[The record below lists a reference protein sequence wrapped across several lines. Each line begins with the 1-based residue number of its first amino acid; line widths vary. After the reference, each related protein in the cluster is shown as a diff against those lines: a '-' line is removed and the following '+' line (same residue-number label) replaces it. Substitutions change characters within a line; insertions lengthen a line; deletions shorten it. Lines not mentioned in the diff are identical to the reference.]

1 MTTRN
6 TFRDPTGPAD
16 PGSAT
21 GLTGLTSPTG
31 PTGPTG
37 LTGSSRTTSATV
49 PTSPVNKASPADE
62 RDRPDLSARW
72 ESESLDLAAY
82 LERIGYDGPLE
93 PTLDTL
99 RALQAAH
106 LAAIAFEGLNPY
118 LGLPVPLDIGSLQ
131 DKLVRSRRGGYCH
144 EQNTLFGTVLDRLGF
159 QVTGRNA
166 RMLMGADE
174 RVMTARGHAILS
186 VVIDGTDWHVDVGI
200 GNVGPRGPVPLVE
213 GAQVA
218 TGPWEYRM
226 ERTDLGHWL
235 LRYRRPQDG
244 EWFNVV
250 QFTEETHYRS
260 DYADANIIA
269 ATQESSPFVQQAI
282 VAYNGA
288 QVRHALVGRTLN
300 TYLPN
305 GEKTTREL
313 EAEDV
318 PGVLRSEFGIHLT
331 EEQTDELVRRL
342 NTSPEPARGSALP
355 DL

>member
-1 MTTRN
+1 MTNQDTVRGR
-6 TFRDPTGPAD
+6 TGPTGPAD
-16 PGSAT
+16 TPE
-21 GLTGLTSPTG
+21 
-31 PTGPTG
+31 
-37 LTGSSRTTSATV
+37 TV
-49 PTSPVNKASPADE
+49 TAADPADAAAPVGPVGPADGRE
-62 RDRPDLSARW
+62 RPDLSARW
-72 ESESLDLAAY
+72 DSEPLDLAAY

-93 PTLDTL
+93 PTFDTL
-99 RALQAAH
+99 RALQSAH
-106 LAAIAFEGLNPY
+106 LEAIAFEGLNPY

-131 DKLVRSRRGGYCH
+131 DKMVYGRRGGYCH

-159 QVTGRNA
+159 HVTGRNA

-174 RVMTARGHAILS
+174 RVVTARGHAILS

-200 GNVGPRGPVPLVE
+200 GNVGPRGPIPLAE
-213 GAQVA
+213 GAQVF

-250 QFTEETHYRS
+250 QFTEEVHYRS

-269 ATQESSPFVQQAI
+269 ATHGSSPFTRQPI
-282 VAYNGA
+282 VAHNGDR
-288 QVRHALVGRTLN
+288 VRYALSGRTLN

-305 GEKTTREL
+305 GEKSTREL
-313 EAEDV
+313 GAEDV
-318 PGVLRSEFGIHLT
+318 PGALRSEFGIHLT
-331 EEQTDELVRRL
+331 EEQADELVRRL
-342 NTSPEPARGSALP
+342 GAPSGAAAETAPA